1 MGAVIAV
8 LRHFFSSGKKI
19 AEKKDQLAMQ
29 DATERQDFR
38 MPDLA
43 TITERQGSALYPNL
57 FSAALE
63 RENAPLYFKRRSGS
77 GLVSMALRHSALNA
91 AQVRELNEFRLDQYT
106 LCGFYDL
113 AYLQERQLERDPDLL
128 DLPSDTIH
136 IVIGTSNGRILA
148 YSYMQPPQGTP
159 SGGASTGHGPRMGD
173 KVRPW
178 FPCEVESFG
187 PDIFSS
193 LPALRDVAVAQIAE
207 ISILL
212 RNQLEHGPSSL
223 YAVAE
228 SVLAMA
234 LIQAAPSNRLLATV
248 AYGGQEARQILY
260 DLGIPGL
267 YAPYAPVVYNALPPH
282 WSASANI
289 PGRFWPCVFSTE
301 DFLQGF
307 EHLRV
312 LDSILDLPAHE
323 LRRELVKLRRSGR
336 RIATRALVPEPRACN
351 VVWIT
356 TPEAPD
362 ASHGAP
368 APPAQVREAYTQY
381 TN

>member
-1 MGAVIAV
+1 
-8 LRHFFSSGKKI
+8 
-19 AEKKDQLAMQ
+19 MQ

-43 TITERQGSALYPNL
+43 TITERQRSALYPNL
-57 FSAALE
+57 FSVALE
-63 RENAPLYFKRRSGS
+63 RENEPLYCKRRSGS
-77 GLVSMALRHSALNA
+77 GLVAMALRHSALND

-113 AYLQERQLERDPDLL
+113 ASLQERQIERDPDLL
-128 DLPSDTIH
+128 ELPPDTIH

-148 YSYMQPPQGTP
+148 YSYIQPPQGTP
-159 SGGASTGHGPRMGD
+159 SGAASTEHGPRMGD
-173 KVRPW
+173 KDRPW

-193 LPALRDVAVAQIAE
+193 LPALRDVAIAQIAE
-207 ISILL
+207 VSILL

-228 SVLAMA
+228 SILAMA
-234 LIQAAPSNRLLATV
+234 LIQATPSNRLLATV

-267 YAPYAPVVYNALPPH
+267 YAPHAPVVYDALPPH

-301 DFLQGF
+301 DFLQDF

-336 RIATRALVPEPRACN
+336 RIATRALVPEPGACD
-351 VVWIT
+351 VLWIT
-356 TPEAPD
+356 TPEAPGAGQD
-362 ASHGAP
+362 AP
-368 APPAQVREAYTQY
+368 LPPEQVHEAYTQY